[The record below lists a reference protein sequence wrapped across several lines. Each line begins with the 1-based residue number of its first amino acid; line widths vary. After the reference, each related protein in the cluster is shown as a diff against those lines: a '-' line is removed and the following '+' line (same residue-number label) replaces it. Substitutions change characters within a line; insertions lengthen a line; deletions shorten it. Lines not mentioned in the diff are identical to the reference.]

1 MIKIDEKYMCDIKL
15 TLESEGK
22 DLLMAITPVDGQP
35 KANIKKLQR
44 AFTLSE
50 YSAFLLIDGAME
62 LLLEDVVKANEN
74 NEKKETSSTSSI
86 IAHAVDASLTVTIGP
101 ENMSVTLELTAGYG
115 GKQIKNANVIEILK
129 ENNITKGII
138 KENLI
143 NIVKDGIQLQ
153 PGKNITTEIAR
164 GKASTSGKDGY
175 IKYLV
180 DDPADR
186 IMCPKKLDNG
196 NVDMRELGDLIHV
209 KTGRKLAKLIPPTAG
224 VKGFNVIGTIT
235 DAVSGETALLEESD
249 GSSFSDENNN
259 ILIATIDGMPK
270 HLDNSVTVNTLL
282 EVENIDVGTGNIRF
296 DGSIY
301 VKGNV
306 CEGMELSASKDIV
319 IGGIVESA
327 SIAAGGNISIALGII
342 GRQVSEDNHLENNTV
357 LKAEGDVSAQ
367 FVQYADILAKKD
379 IKVTQYISHSQI
391 IVEGD
396 LWVGNIANEK
406 ADGKVFGTS
415 VLAGGSV
422 HVGTLGSRCG
432 AITNLNLN
440 YWLNTTEELKI
451 SAREKTDKIMR
462 RLPRIYQLLHKAKN
476 LNDNN
481 TQQID
486 RINQALKQHLHLLG
500 KLNKNWLE
508 KESTI
513 NKHLGT
519 FELSVYKSILSGV
532 NIEVSNKTCAF
543 KRDHEAAQVKW
554 LENKISVEPIVN

>member
-1 MIKIDEKYMCDIKL
+1 MCDIKL
-15 TLESEGK
+15 TVESEGK
-22 DLLMAITPVDGQP
+22 DLLMTITPVDGQP

-50 YSAFLLIDGAME
+50 YSAFLLIDGAMA
-62 LLLEDVVKANEN
+62 LLLEKVAKANVN
-74 NEKKETSSTSSI
+74 DEKKETSGTSLI
-86 IAHAVDASLTVTIGP
+86 IAHAVDASLTITIGP

-143 NIVKDGIQLQ
+143 NIVKDGIRLQ
-153 PGKNITTEIAR
+153 PGKSITTEIAR

-224 VKGFNVIGTIT
+224 VNGFDIIGTIT
-235 DAVSGETALLEESD
+235 EAVAGETSVLEESD

-306 CEGMELSASKDIV
+306 CEGMELSASEDIV
-319 IGGIVESA
+319 IAGIVESA

-357 LKAEGDVSAQ
+357 LQAEGDVSAQ
-367 FVQYADILAKKD
+367 FVQYADIFAKND

-432 AITNLNLN
+432 AMTNLNLN
-440 YWLNTTEELKI
+440 YWVNTAEELKI
-451 SAREKTDKIMR
+451 SAREKADKIMR
-462 RLPRIYQLLHKAKN
+462 RLPRIYKLLRKANN
-476 LNDNN
+476 LKDEN

-486 RINQALKQHLHLLG
+486 RINQALKQHLDLLG

-513 NKHLGT
+513 NKHLET

-543 KRDHEAAQVKW
+543 KRDHEATQVRW

>member
-1 MIKIDEKYMCDIKL
+1 MCDIKL
-15 TLESEGK
+15 TVESEGK
-22 DLLMAITPVDGQP
+22 DLLMTITPVDGQP

-50 YSAFLLIDGAME
+50 YSAFLLIDGAMA
-62 LLLEDVVKANEN
+62 LLLEKVAKANVN
-74 NEKKETSSTSSI
+74 DEKKETSGTSLI
-86 IAHAVDASLTVTIGP
+86 IAHAVDASLTITIGP

-143 NIVKDGIQLQ
+143 NIVKDGIRLQ
-153 PGKNITTEIAR
+153 PGKSITTEIAR

-224 VKGFNVIGTIT
+224 VNGFDIIGTIT
-235 DAVSGETALLEESD
+235 EAVSGETSVLEESD

-306 CEGMELSASKDIV
+306 CEGMELSASEDIV
-319 IGGIVESA
+319 IAGIVESA

-357 LKAEGDVSAQ
+357 LQAEGDVSAQ
-367 FVQYADILAKKD
+367 FVQYADIFAKND

-432 AITNLNLN
+432 AMTNLNLN
-440 YWLNTTEELKI
+440 YWVNTAEELKI
-451 SAREKTDKIMR
+451 SAREKADKIMR
-462 RLPRIYQLLHKAKN
+462 RLPRIYKLLRKANN
-476 LNDNN
+476 LKDEN

-486 RINQALKQHLHLLG
+486 RINQALKQHLDLLG

-513 NKHLGT
+513 NKHLET

-543 KRDHEAAQVKW
+543 KRDHEATQVRW

>member
-1 MIKIDEKYMCDIKL
+1 MCDIKL

-22 DLLMAITPVDGQP
+22 DLLMTITPVEGQP
-35 KANIKKLQR
+35 KANIKKLQT
-44 AFTLSE
+44 AFKLSE
-50 YSAFLLIDGAME
+50 YSAFLLIDGAMA
-62 LLLEDVVKANEN
+62 LLLEEVAKANEN
-74 NEKKETSSTSSI
+74 DEKKENSGTSLI

-143 NIVKDGIQLQ
+143 NIVKDGIHLQ
-153 PGKNITTEIAR
+153 SGKSITTEIAR

-224 VKGFNVIGTIT
+224 VNGFDVLGTIT
-235 DAVSGETALLEESD
+235 DAVSGEMSVLEESD

-306 CEGMELSASKDIV
+306 CEGMELSASEDIV

-342 GRQVSEDNHLENNTV
+342 GRQVYEDNHLENNTV
-357 LKAEGDVSAQ
+357 LQAEGDVSAQ
-367 FVQYADILAKKD
+367 FVQYADIFAKND

-422 HVGTLGSRCG
+422 RVGTLGSRCG
-432 AITNLNLN
+432 AMTNLNLN
-440 YWLNTTEELKI
+440 YWVNTAEELKI
-451 SAREKTDKIMR
+451 SASEKADKIMR
-462 RLPRIYQLLHKAKN
+462 RLPRIYKLLRKANN
-476 LNDNN
+476 LKDEN

-486 RINQALKQHLHLLG
+486 RINQALQQHLNLLG

-513 NKHLGT
+513 NKHLET